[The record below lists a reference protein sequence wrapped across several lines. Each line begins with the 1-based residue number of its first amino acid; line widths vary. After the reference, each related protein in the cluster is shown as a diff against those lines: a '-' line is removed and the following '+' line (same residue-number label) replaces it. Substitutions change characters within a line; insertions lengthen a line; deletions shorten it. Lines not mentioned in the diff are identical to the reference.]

1 MASTSRK
8 YSKNMFFSKNNMICL
23 ARFDFVLENPL
34 KKTLKLENNLFPFK
48 NIFLEKWN
56 RPSKCR
62 QNLIFLSFFSIL
74 VHILGR
80 NHFFQKNIF
89 AFTKGTWTFV
99 DVFIQKNNFF
109 EKNDLFWA
117 FWAFAK
123 ECSISFYENR
133 CFSTTFG
140 DLSKSA
146 HDFWPVQNLRIPWGG
161 CEETSIWGALQ
172 KKGCLGG
179 KKHSWWGQGSR
190 DWR

>member
-1 MASTSRK
+1 
-8 YSKNMFFSKNNMICL
+8 MICL

-34 KKTLKLENNLFPFK
+34 KKTLKLENKSSLK
-48 NIFLEKWN
+48 KITFLEKWN

-62 QNLIFLSFFSIL
+62 QNLIFLSFFGIL

-80 NHFFQKNIF
+80 NHFFQKTYF
-89 AFTKGTWTFV
+89 RFYEGHV
-99 DVFIQKNNFF
+99 NFCGCF
-109 EKNDLFWA
+109 YPKKQLFWKNDLFWV

-146 HDFWPVQNLRIPWGG
+146 PNIWPVQNLRISWGV
-161 CEETSIWGALQ
+161 CKETSIWAR
-172 KKGCLGG
+172 
-179 KKHSWWGQGSR
+179 SANSR
-190 DWR
+190 RR